1 MRENIYVGAREPSST
16 SNLNDQSKVDPLTGP
31 VKVIELENKSDNHR
45 PQKNTQ
51 PEQIDIESD
60 ITEEKTQQTAID
72 MDQAKKIRF
81 SNIHN
86 ALIGHLNINSIRNK
100 LNELKILAKDF
111 MPTCNK

>member
-1 MRENIYVGAREPSST
+1 MRENIYVGAREASST

-31 VKVIELENKSDNHR
+31 VKVIELENKSDNNR

-60 ITEEKTQQTAID
+60 ITKEKTQQTAID

-86 ALIGHLNINSIRNK
+86 ALIEHLNINSIRNK
-100 LNELKILAKDF
+100 
-111 MPTCNK
+111 